1 LAGVCCGYEYGLAA
15 SLLARNY
22 APNYEKFAART
33 TTFMVGGRM
42 SKTRKFTTAGIAALF
57 VTVAAAGA
65 DAKDKVKVG
74 FIGPLTGGVSVNGL
88 GGRNS
93 ADLAVRLRNADPKSK
108 YEYELVVLDDE
119 CKPNVAV
126 QVATKMAADKDVIA
140 GATHYCSATAIAT
153 VDVYHKFGFP
163 VIVWG
168 AVLPDITYRNK
179 YDEVHRVNGTMINQ
193 NDANAELISRLGY
206 KTVAVIHDTTDYGKG
221 HLEYFSKAL
230 DKIGK
235 TKIVG
240 TFGVTADQQDF
251 TSELTKIKA
260 LNPDVIY
267 FGGLTPIGVRIRSQM
282 DKLGVKAVFDGTSG
296 IVSDAYIQ
304 GLGPLAE
311 GTLAFREGA
320 PTEKLP
326 GGKFFMEKY
335 NAQKYDN
342 PPEAYGAFAYAAMD
356 MILDTIEKVGPDR
369 KKVIAALGDVKDRD
383 SIVGKITF
391 DDHGQN
397 TVPVIT
403 KYVVQDGKF
412 VEWFESEYESGRRK
426 LPGQK

>member
-1 LAGVCCGYEYGLAA
+1 
-15 SLLARNY
+15 
-22 APNYEKFAART
+22 
-33 TTFMVGGRM
+33 M
-42 SKTRKFTTAGIAALF
+42 SKKIWF
-57 VTVAAAGA
+57 TVAVAAFTFAITSGEVS
-65 DAKDKVKVG
+65 AKEKVKVG
-74 FIGPLTGGVSVNGL
+74 FIGPITGGVSANGL

-93 ADLAVRLRNADPKSK
+93 ADLAVRLHNADAKSK

-126 QVATKMAADKDVIA
+126 QVATKMAADKEIIGA
-140 GATHYCSATAIAT
+140 ATHYCSSTAIAT
-153 VDVYHKFGFP
+153 VDVYHKFGLP

-179 YDEVHRVNGTMINQ
+179 YAEVHRVNGTMINQ
-193 NDANAELISRLGY
+193 NDANAELIYKAGY
-206 KTVAVIHDTTDYGKG
+206 RNAAVIHDTTDYGKG
-221 HLEYFSKAL
+221 HNQYFTAAFTKL
-230 DKIGK
+230 GGKIL
-235 TKIVG
+235 G

-251 TSELTKIKA
+251 TAELTKIKA
-260 LNPDVIY
+260 LNPQVIY
-267 FGGLTPIGVRIRSQM
+267 FGGLTPIGVRIRQQM
-282 DKLGVKAVFDGTSG
+282 DKLGIQAVFDGTSG
-296 IVSDAYIQ
+296 IVSDAFIQ

-311 GTLAFREGA
+311 GALAFREGA

-356 MILDTIEKVGPDR
+356 MILNSIEKVGPDR
-369 KKVIAALGDVKDRD
+369 KKVIADLSNVKDRD

-397 TVPVIT
+397 TVAVIT

-412 VEWFESEYESGRRK
+412 VEWGDSEYATGKRK

>member
-1 LAGVCCGYEYGLAA
+1 MSGMIKQRGLILAAVLVAGLAA
-15 SLLARNY
+15 T
-22 APNYEKFAART
+22 AAE
-33 TTFMVGGRM
+33 
-42 SKTRKFTTAGIAALF
+42 
-57 VTVAAAGA
+57 
-65 DAKDKVKVG
+65 AKDRVKVG
-74 FIGPLTGGVSVNGL
+74 FIGPLTGGVSANGL

-93 ADLAVRLRNADPKSK
+93 ADLAVKLRNADPKAK
-108 YEYELVVLDDE
+108 YQYELVVLDDE
-119 CKPNVAV
+119 CKPNIAV
-126 QVATKMAADKDVIA
+126 QVATKMAADKEIIGA
-140 GATHYCSATAIAT
+140 ATHYCSSTAIAT
-153 VDVYHKFGFP
+153 VDIYHKFNFP
-163 VIVWG
+163 IIVWG

-179 YDEVHRVNGTMINQ
+179 YAEVHRVNGTMINQ
-193 NDANAELISRLGY
+193 NDANAELITKLGY

-221 HLEYFSKAL
+221 HNQYFSAALTKA
-230 DKIGK
+230 GG
-235 TKIVG
+235 KIVG

-251 TSELTKIKA
+251 TAELTQIKA
-260 LNPDVIY
+260 LNPEVIY

-282 DKLGVKAVFDGTSG
+282 DKLGIKAVFDGTSC

-335 NAQKYDN
+335 TAQKYDN
-342 PPEAYGAFAYAAMD
+342 PPEAYGAFAFAAMD
-356 MILDTIEKVGPDR
+356 MILDSIEKVGPDR
-369 KKVIAALGDVKDRD
+369 KKVIADLSKVKDRD

-397 TVPVIT
+397 TVAVIT
-403 KYVVQDGKF
+403 KYVIQDGKF
-412 VEWFESEYESGRRK
+412 VEWDDSEYKSGKRK

>member
-1 LAGVCCGYEYGLAA
+1 MSKRGSIAVAA
-15 SLLARNY
+15 LSVLL
-22 APNYEKFAART
+22 FAAYS
-33 TTFMVGGRM
+33 GP
-42 SKTRKFTTAGIAALF
+42 
-57 VTVAAAGA
+57 AAA
-65 DAKDKVKVG
+65 KEKVKVG

-93 ADLAVRLRNADPKSK
+93 ADLAVRLHNADPKSK

-126 QVATKMAADKDVIA
+126 QAATKMAADKEIIA
-140 GATHYCSATAIAT
+140 AATHYCSSTAIAT
-153 VDVYHKFGFP
+153 VDVYHKFGLP

-179 YDEVHRVNGTMINQ
+179 YAEVHRVNGTMINQ
-193 NDANAELISRLGY
+193 NDANAALITKIGY
-206 KTVAVIHDTTDYGKG
+206 KTAAVIHDTTDYGKG
-221 HLEYFSKAL
+221 HNEYFTKAFTK
-230 DKIGK
+230 DGGKIL
-235 TKIVG
+235 G

-251 TSELTKIKA
+251 TAELTKIKA
-260 LNPDVIY
+260 LNPQVIY
-267 FGGLTPIGVRIRSQM
+267 FGGLTPIGVRIRQQM
-282 DKLGVKAVFDGTSG
+282 DKLGIKAVFDGTSG
-296 IVSDAYIQ
+296 IVSDAFIQ

-311 GTLAFREGA
+311 GCLAFREGA
-320 PTEKLP
+320 PTDKLP

-356 MILDTIEKVGPDR
+356 MILNSIEKVGPNR
-369 KKVIAALGDVKDRD
+369 KKVIADLANVKDRD

-397 TVPVIT
+397 TVAVIT

-412 VEWFESEYESGRRK
+412 VEWDDSEYASGKRK

>member
-1 LAGVCCGYEYGLAA
+1 MSTRFNVGALLAA
-15 SLLARNY
+15 A
-22 APNYEKFAART
+22 
-33 TTFMVGGRM
+33 VIV
-42 SKTRKFTTAGIAALF
+42 AGIGTAE
-57 VTVAAAGA
+57 
-65 DAKDKVKVG
+65 AKDKVKVG

-93 ADLAVRLRNADPKSK
+93 ADLSVRLRNADPATK
-108 YEYELVVLDDE
+108 YDYELVVLDDE

-126 QVATKMAADKDVIA
+126 QVATKMAADKEIIGA
-140 GATHYCSATAIAT
+140 ATHYCSATAIAT
-153 VDVYHKFGFP
+153 VDTYHKFGLP

-179 YDEVHRVNGTMINQ
+179 YPEVHRVNGTMINQ
-193 NDANAELISRLGY
+193 NDSNADLITKLGY

-221 HLEYFSKAL
+221 HNQYFSDALAKA
-230 DKIGK
+230 GSA
-235 TKIVG
+235 KIVG

-251 TSELTKIKA
+251 TAELTQIKA
-260 LNPDVIY
+260 LNPQVIY
-267 FGGLTPIGVRIRSQM
+267 FGGLTPLGVRIRSQM
-282 DKLGVKAVFDGTSG
+282 DKLGITAVFDGTSG
-296 IVSDAYIQ
+296 IVSDAFIQ

-311 GTLAFREGA
+311 GVLAFREGA

-356 MILDTIEKVGPDR
+356 MIIAAIEKVGPDR
-369 KKVIAALGDVKDRD
+369 KKLIAELADVKDRD

-403 KYVVQDGKF
+403 RYVIQDGKF
-412 VEWFESEYESGRRK
+412 VEWDDSEYASGKRK